1 MYHKKIGT
9 IILVFTL
16 VLAVVLYSLKYQ
28 AEKPLRDKIAA
39 LGGGE
44 TCDHPQGEQC
54 PHQQLSKLLPYTYFG
69 FSVLILLAGLGVYLV
84 IYGQEMKN
92 NYNNYININPDMIAR
107 RIERS
112 LEKNRHKESQ
122 KESSEEKFNILLTA
136 LDEDEQN
143 VLKAIK
149 EQDGISQS
157 TLKFRVD
164 LSKTKL
170 SLILTSF
177 EKKNLITKVK
187 TGKIN
192 HIYLKKAV

>member
-1 MYHKKIGT
+1 MQHKKIGT
-9 IILVFTL
+9 IILIFTL
-16 VLAVVLYSLKYQ
+16 VLAIVLYSLKYQ
-28 AEKPLRDKIAA
+28 AEKPLRDKIVA

-44 TCDHPQGEQC
+44 SCDHPTEEQC

-69 FSVLILLAGLGVYLV
+69 FSVLILLAGLGIYLI
-84 IYGQEMKN
+84 IYGQEMKK
-92 NYNNYININPDMIAR
+92 NYLDINPELLAR
-107 RIERS
+107 R
-112 LEKNRHKESQ
+112 LEKTIEKSQQKEIHKESA
-122 KESSEEKFNILLTA
+122 EEKFNILLTA

-157 TLKFRVD
+157 TLKFRTD

-170 SLILTSF
+170 SLVLTSF
-177 EKKNLITKVK
+177 EKKNLVTKVK

>member
-1 MYHKKIGT
+1 MHHKKIGT
-9 IILVFTL
+9 ILLIFTL
-16 VLAVVLYSLKYQ
+16 VLAIVLYSLKYQ
-28 AEKPLRDKIAA
+28 AEKPLRDKIAE
-39 LGGGE
+39 LGGGDS
-44 TCDHPQGEQC
+44 CDHPPGEQC

-69 FSVLILLAGLGVYLV
+69 FSVLILLAGLGVYLI

-92 NYNNYININPDMIAR
+92 NYDNINPDLIAR

-112 LEKNRHKESQ
+112 LQKNHQKEFQ
-122 KESSEEKFNILLTA
+122 KESGENKFNILLTA
-136 LDEDEQN
+136 LDKDEQN